1 MGKVKSTNINS
12 NEVEDSLKNEESSEI
27 SELTTKIVNSKTG
40 LALEKL
46 EQEIRLGY
54 RVFNY
59 DNKVYH
65 ICLPSV
71 KDDSM
76 ITNFKARRTSELL
89 KDKNTILKDEIIK
102 NLKERGV
109 WDESKDKKEK
119 ELRDRISLVYRDLM
133 IENSKVESIDN
144 NRIEEL
150 MQERVAIEL
159 DLLLLAGSKNDLL
172 QSSLES
178 QLEVDVTKFK
188 LTLCIKDENG
198 NRIWNSFDE
207 LENYSDKGLINSIHN
222 EAIYFWAG
230 LDQSM
235 FDVSP
240 N

>member
-27 SELTTKIVNSKTG
+27 SELTAKIVNSKTG

-76 ITNFKARRTSELL
+76 ITNFKAKRTSELL

-119 ELRDRISLVYRDLM
+119 ELRDRISLIYRDLM